1 MDKLKITLDL
11 KNPSLRHIR
20 DLKEIIAN
28 ILGLPA
34 SKLVLY
40 DIVGRESVVV
50 TVVMATWLGEKNN

>member
-11 KNPSLRHIR
+11 KNPLLRHIR

-28 ILGLPA
+28 ILGPPA

-40 DIVGRESVVV
+40 DIVGRENVVV
-50 TVVMATWLGEKNN
+50 SYDGDLAW